1 MFDRFQWWRGEGTCS
16 NSGWRK
22 DQKIEE
28 KKEDFEKK
36 GEDADKME
44 IEEQREHRVKGLKSK
59 KKLLKPIQLRCKWE
73 NGDDKL
79 VT

>member
-22 DQKIEE
+22 DQKIKE

-36 GEDADKME
+36 GEGADKME
-44 IEEQREHRVKGLKSK
+44 IEE
-59 KKLLKPIQLRCKWE
+59 
-73 NGDDKL
+73 
-79 VT
+79 